1 MAKDAKFGTFGGVY
15 TPSVLTIL
23 GVIMYLRLP
32 WVVGNAGI
40 EVTLGIIFV
49 AHVISVCTG
58 LSISSIATDKNV
70 GAGGPYYIV
79 SRSMGLPIGGTL
91 GLSLFVGLAFSISL
105 YIIGFCDS
113 LLRYFDIEA
122 TVTNIRIAG
131 SATLVLLTIV
141 TLVST
146 AFAIKT
152 QYVIFTLIG
161 LSLVSIGLAPDQ
173 GALMPLAE
181 GARDTDD
188 IGELFGIFFP
198 AVTGFTAGVNMS
210 GDLRNPK
217 RSIPRGTMAA
227 IATGLVVYVGLAVFL
242 WARVPAEQLVKNPT
256 VLVDSARV
264 GWVVVGGIWG
274 ATLSSAL
281 GSILGAP
288 RILQALSSD
297 RITPGWFAKG
307 YGKTNEPRNALVLAF
322 LIGWGGILIAEL
334 DVIARIVSMVFLTT
348 YGFLNISCALESWA
362 SPDFRPD
369 FKIPKSVS
377 LLGALTS
384 LVVMIQLDLG
394 AMAGSVAL
402 MAAVYAWLK
411 RKQLRL
417 DSGDAWEGFW
427 ASLVRAG
434 LYRLSQERQQKRNWR
449 PNVLLFRAQGESSKM
464 LRAFA
469 QSLVGGNGLLTDFC
483 ILPEGMG
490 RAPGSQAST
499 AKTPE
504 AARARVGVFRRDL
517 SAADTYQTILDVCR
531 YHGFAGLRPNTV
543 LLDWREYR
551 GHPDQLARIAGLL
564 AELDYNQL
572 VYSQGESRQDETSRI
587 DVWWKQGAGNL
598 SFALALVR
606 FISGAD
612 IYRQAT
618 IRFLLVSDDSAN
630 NDILR
635 TRAKRAIAEARVS
648 AEVELVNNAR
658 DGLPIVEWIKRKS
671 EDAAL
676 TIVGI
681 DERAPNDDQ
690 AGIARLE
697 KELDSLGAVLLVRAN
712 SGFAETLTVARKVS
726 HSLVPVAPAS
736 EQPIVEGL
744 STGENPQ
751 VQALVTDLAE
761 SYQSAVLALHEHA
774 VVRLSVPQIELLR
787 GIRAATERRARQ
799 LEDRLSGENPKKQR
813 KLVNRIHSSFL
824 LEVKKLFE
832 NFLDNELPVQRDA
845 LAARIESF
853 IGNDELRPSANDEV
867 IWIREAKERF
877 APADDDSPKL
887 RRFKRRRRW
896 LAFFKRSLPSY
907 PVPAG
912 LLEAHCHERLRREV
926 LLDVVGRATSDC
938 HQLIVHL
945 GKRLN
950 EPDLVIEL
958 LRGLEEGQDVAAGI
972 EEHRNRA
979 LEHLDELIADEKRR
993 LDKRKAQLVAH
1004 TRALLEDYAA
1014 SLSRL
1019 DIHQDRKR
1027 FRINQKEADKL
1038 EAELA
1043 EMAEPWH
1050 DNQKSL
1056 VERAL
1061 LSLEVSEFHHRLT
1074 ALVSREREGLMLSLR
1089 GRVLRELD
1097 GLLSKLERLREKL
1110 LRGDAEAKATALE
1123 VVFDYKPT
1131 LDPAPLIE
1139 RLTKETEQ
1147 IVQDLPE
1154 TVRTVDNDSIERLE
1168 EKGIAAGQVERIDLS
1183 VRPLIQFSVE
1193 SELVGVLGEGLSG
1206 LPNIEQRASAV
1217 GHDVARLIAF
1227 QVTEYE
1233 TEETQSVEEF
1243 AQHMLPAVDNGL
1255 ERVGAERAKVN
1266 GALEKQLATVD
1277 EQLSRVLVRT
1287 GVYELASSSDSFN
1300 MSVRRERGRRAVTGV
1315 QGVLSRWAG
1324 ALRRVSV
1331 KGLYRLSTGLL
1342 LAKRLRQGPA
1352 SSGSAVEQVLAD
1364 VAANSPST
1372 EVVQKLPYYYRQ
1384 LFFGQA
1390 TLNENFWVSRPS
1402 EVLLASAAVSNF
1414 KSGKTGCLIIEGERG
1429 SGKSALWQHL
1439 ATRALERQPV
1449 YRVHPKAGGSC
1460 ELRVFEKALSEAVG
1474 QPGAAMDIVRRIEV
1488 GSVVVI
1494 DDFELWWERTSRG
1507 LEVVDL
1513 VLDLIDRHGDRC
1525 LFILCMNRQA
1535 FRLIARL
1542 RPLAD
1547 RALGVIECG
1556 IVSAETL
1563 KQIVSLRHDS
1573 TGMRYSLGGVEQD
1586 ELSQWAIARLFAS
1599 HFHYSKGLIGP
1610 ALQSWVTHIQR
1621 CGKESISIRRPTNAS
1636 TPSFDELSVEQ
1647 VAVLVQLSLHKQLS
1661 LERMSR
1667 VVPGPRSPTL
1677 QLLASLRRMGLI
1689 VEPRPQVFELNRFVT
1704 HLLCDELKTRGLLV

>member
-32 WVVGNAGI
+32 WVVGNAGL
-40 EVTLGIIFV
+40 ETTLAIIAV

-105 YIIGFCDS
+105 YVIGFCDS
-113 LLRYFDIEA
+113 LLRYFDLEA
-122 TVTNIRIAG
+122 SVTNIRIAG
-131 SATLVLLTIV
+131 SATLVLLTVV
-141 TLVST
+141 TLIST

-152 QYVIFTLIG
+152 QYVIFSLIG
-161 LSLVSIGLAPDQ
+161 LSLISIGLAPDQ
-173 GALMPLAE
+173 GPLTPLADA
-181 GARDTDD
+181 ARDTDD

-217 RSIPRGTMAA
+217 RSIPSGTMAA

-242 WARVPAEQLVKNPT
+242 HLRVPAEQLVKNPS
-256 VLVDSARV
+256 VLVDVAGV
-264 GWVVVGGIWG
+264 GWLVVGGIWG

-281 GSILGAP
+281 GSIMGAP
-288 RILQALSSD
+288 RILQALSVD

-322 LIGWGGILIAEL
+322 LIGWSGILIAEL

-434 LYRLSQERQQKRNWR
+434 LYRLSQERQQRRNWR
-449 PNVLLFRAQGESSKM
+449 PNVLLFRSHDESTRT

-469 QSLVGGNGLLTDFC
+469 ESLVGGNGLLTDFRL
-483 ILPEGMG
+483 LPEGTRKAPISHAP
-490 RAPGSQAST
+490 RADDSGETES
-499 AKTPE
+499 
-504 AARARVGVFRRDL
+504 RVGVFRRDL
-517 SAADTYQTILDVCR
+517 SVDDTYQVIQEVCR

-551 GHPDQLARIAGLL
+551 GHPEQLARIVGLL
-564 AELDYNQL
+564 DELDYNQL
-572 VYSQGESRQDETSRI
+572 VYSRGESRQEDVARI

-598 SFALALVR
+598 SFALALIR
-606 FISGAD
+606 FITSTEL
-612 IYRQAT
+612 YRHAST
-618 IRFLLVSDDSAN
+618 RFLLVSDDSAN

-635 TRAKRAIAEARVS
+635 TRAKRAITEARVT
-648 AEVELVNNAR
+648 AEVEMINNAR
-658 DGLPIVEWIKRKS
+658 EGLPVVEWVKRHS

-676 TIVGI
+676 TIVGVDDDAP
-681 DERAPNDDQ
+681 DEDR

-697 KELDSLGAVLLVRAN
+697 KELDALGPVLLVRAN
-712 SGFAETLTVARKVS
+712 SGFAETLTVTRKVS
-726 HSLVPVAPAS
+726 HSLVPVAPES
-736 EQPIVEGL
+736 EQPITDGL
-744 STGENPQ
+744 ATGDNPQ
-751 VQALVTDLAE
+751 VQARVGDLAE
-761 SYQSAVLALHEHA
+761 RYQSAVLSLYEHA
-774 VVRLSVPQIELLR
+774 VVRLYVPQIELLR
-787 GIRAATERRARQ
+787 GVRAATERRAKQ
-799 LEDRLSGENPKKQR
+799 LEERLAGENPKKQR
-813 KLVNRIHSSFL
+813 KLVNRIHNSFL

-832 NFLDNELPVQRDA
+832 NFLDNELPAQRDA
-845 LAARIESF
+845 LAARIEAFVDSE
-853 IGNDELRPSANDEV
+853 ELRPADVDEV

-877 APADDDSPKL
+877 VASEDDSPKL
-887 RRFKRRRRW
+887 RRFKRRRRV
-896 LAFFKRSLPSY
+896 LAFFKRALPSY
-907 PVPAG
+907 PVPTG
-912 LLEAHCHERLRREV
+912 LLEAHCYDRLLREV
-926 LLDVVGRATSDC
+926 LLDTVERVTSDC

-958 LRGLEEGQDVAAGI
+958 LRGLEEGQEMASGI
-972 EEHRNRA
+972 EEHRQRS

-993 LDKRKAQLVAH
+993 LEKRRARVISA
-1004 TRALLEDYAA
+1004 TRALLEGYAA
-1014 SLSRL
+1014 SLGRL
-1019 DIHQDRKR
+1019 DVYQDRR
-1027 FRINQKEADKL
+1027 SLRVTPKEAQKL
-1038 EAELA
+1038 EADLG

-1050 DNQKSL
+1050 DNQRSL

-1074 ALVSREREGLMLSLR
+1074 AIVSREREGLMLAIR
-1089 GRVLRELD
+1089 GGVSRDLD
-1097 GLLSKLERLREKL
+1097 TLLTQLEALREKL
-1110 LRGDAEAKATALE
+1110 QASDESAKKTASE
-1123 VVFDYKPT
+1123 IHFDYTPQF
-1131 LDPAPLIE
+1131 DPAPILE

-1147 IVQDLPE
+1147 VVQDLPE
-1154 TVRTVDNDSIERLE
+1154 TVQTLDNDSIERLE
-1168 EKGIAAGQVERIDLS
+1168 EKGIAASQVEHIDLS
-1183 VRPLIQFSVE
+1183 VRPLMQFSVE
-1193 SELVGVLGEGLSG
+1193 SELVGVLGEGLAG
-1206 LPNIEQRASAV
+1206 LPGVEQRASSV

-1233 TEETQSVEEF
+1233 SEENQNAEEF
-1243 AQHMLPAVDNGL
+1243 GQHMLPAVDNGIERVTAERNKVAEAL
-1255 ERVGAERAKVN
+1255 ERQLTTLDERLN
-1266 GALEKQLATVD
+1266 Q
-1277 EQLSRVLVRT
+1277 VLVRT
-1287 GVYELASSSDSFN
+1287 GVYELASSSDSFD
-1300 MSVRRERGRRAVTGV
+1300 MSVRRQRGRRAVTGV
-1315 QGVLSRWAG
+1315 QGLFSSVAG
-1324 ALRRVSV
+1324 FLRRTSV
-1331 KGLYRLSTGLL
+1331 KSLYRLSTGLL

-1352 SSGSAVEQVLAD
+1352 STGSAVEQVIAD
-1364 VAANSPST
+1364 VAANSPT
-1372 EVVQKLPYYYRQ
+1372 PEVVEKLPYYYRQ

-1390 TLNENFWVSRPS
+1390 TLNENFWVSRDA
-1402 EVLLASAAVSNF
+1402 EFALAKAAVSNF
-1414 KSGKTGCLIIEGERG
+1414 KSGKTGCLIIQGERG

-1449 YRVHPKAGGSC
+1449 YRVHPKAGGSS
-1460 ELRVFEKALSEAVG
+1460 ELRVFEKALSEAIG
-1474 QPGAAMDIVRRIEV
+1474 QPGAAVDLLRRLET
-1488 GSVVVI
+1488 GSVIVV
-1494 DDFELWWERTSRG
+1494 DDFELWWERSPRG

-1513 VLDLIDRHGDRC
+1513 VLDLIDRFGDRC

-1535 FRLIARL
+1535 YRLLARL
-1542 RPLAD
+1542 RALDD
-1547 RALGVIECG
+1547 RALGVVECG

-1563 KQIVSLRHDS
+1563 KRIISLRHDS
-1573 TGMRYSLGGVEQD
+1573 TGVTYSLDGTEQG
-1586 ELSQWAIARLFAS
+1586 ELGQWAIARLFAA

-1610 ALQSWVTHIQR
+1610 ALQAWVTHIER
-1621 CGKESISIRRPTNAS
+1621 CGKESIDIRRPTNAS

-1647 VAVLVQLSLHKQLS
+1647 VAILVQLSLHKQLS
-1661 LERMSR
+1661 VERLCR

-1677 QLLASLRRMGLI
+1677 QLIASLRRMGLV
-1689 VEPRPQVFELNRFVT
+1689 VEPRPHVFELNRFII
-1704 HLLCDELKTRGLLV
+1704 HLLSDDLKNRGLLA